1 MTDDTA
7 ARPGNDLERRLGGP
21 VGRHGVREGIW
32 FDPVPWAI
40 LAALVTWLVLLWHQ
54 HACVQTSAG
63 HPVNALLRLC
73 YSDIPL
79 VYQGSG
85 FGSGLTPYTGFPL
98 NYGPTT
104 AAFMVVARWL
114 TELLGY
120 PSRPGLSQ
128 QQVLDASNA
137 WWLVT
142 GALLF
147 AMFLALVGAHLLL
160 GRGSSRDTGGLL
172 TRRVRSWDALFV
184 AGAPV
189 VAAAGLVNW
198 DMLAVGLVGL
208 GLLAWALRRPM
219 LAGTLLGLA
228 AGSKF
233 YPIVILIGIVVLCV
247 RAGLRQAPVRALIGF
262 LAAWLVVD
270 VPVLLTAPRAWLQW
284 YTNWL
289 HNGADLGS
297 IWWVLQDAGISV
309 PYPGVIGALLWMS
322 TAAFVV
328 SRVMGAP
335 RRPRVGQVAFLL
347 VAAMV
352 LWDKGYPPQHVL
364 WVLPLLVLARPVMLD
379 WAAFTVAELLYFWA
393 VWGHLNGSTVTGGQR
408 DLWYWLAILLRISV
422 LVWIGTRV
430 LRDMQ
435 RPWNDPVRG
444 PFVDDPVGGVLD
456 HAPDAMAAAAT
467 GDLPVGRD
475 DSVAEQGDGAD
486 DATAPRGTRRASA
499 RR

>member
-1 MTDDTA
+1 MTKDMPA
-7 ARPGNDLERRLGGP
+7 PAVGELERRLGGP
-21 VGRHGVREGIW
+21 VGRHGVRAGLW
-32 FDPVPWAI
+32 FDPIPWAG
-40 LAALVTWLVLLWHQ
+40 LAALATWLVLLWHQ
-54 HACVQTSAG
+54 HDCVQTTAG

-85 FGSGLTPYTGFPL
+85 FASGLMPYTGFAL

-104 AAFMVVARWL
+104 AAFMVVARWFS
-114 TELLGY
+114 ELLGY
-120 PSRPGLSQ
+120 PSRPGLSP

-137 WWLVT
+137 WLLVT
-142 GALLF
+142 AVMLF
-147 AMFLALVGAHLLL
+147 AMFVALVGAHLVL
-160 GRGSSRDTGGLL
+160 GRSSARDTSGRL
-172 TRRVRSWDALFV
+172 TGRVRSWDALFV

-189 VAAAGLVNW
+189 VATAGLVNW
-198 DMLAVGLVGL
+198 DMLAAGLVGL

-219 LAGTLLGLA
+219 LAGALLGLA

-233 YPIVILIGIVVLCV
+233 YPLVIVIGIVVLCI
-247 RAGLRQAPVRALIGF
+247 RAGLRQPAVRLMIGF
-262 LAAWLVVD
+262 LAAWLIVD
-270 VPVLLTAPRAWLQW
+270 VPVLLAAPSAWLQW

-297 IWWVLQDAGISV
+297 IWWVLQDAGVSV
-309 PYPGVIGALLWMS
+309 PYPGVIGALLWLS

-328 SRVMGAP
+328 SRVVGAP

-347 VAAMV
+347 VAGVV

-379 WAAFTVAELLYFWA
+379 WAVFTGAELLYFWA
-393 VWGHLNGSTVTGGQR
+393 VWGHLNGSTVTGGQK

-422 LVWIGTRV
+422 LVWISTRV

-435 RPWNDPVRG
+435 RPWGDPVRA

-456 HAPDAMAAAAT
+456 HAPDARPVASGEEPTDPT
-467 GDLPVGRD
+467 GGTGEPDPGEGER
-475 DSVAEQGDGAD
+475 SRG
-486 DATAPRGTRRASA
+486 PRHASA
-499 RR
+499 RS